1 MSGISNECWVARCST
16 IVFPP
21 SLFFQFFNNFPPVH
35 TVLNLFSLL
44 LFLFSIPFL
53 SIFFISLSYVEVCS
67 SFFCLASP
75 CRYPPVLSIERF
87 GVKIFTRAR
96 VRFFRFFSQFRGIVR
111 TGVYL
116 PLRAVFFFS
125 FLLFFYARPVVC
137 SFCEDSRI
145 YETVT
150 LPRNDRVSIEC
161 EGYEHNCGGT
171 MKFMTRPY
179 RFFVLFLSLL
189 LNIERNDAI
198 ILW

>member
-1 MSGISNECWVARCST
+1 MFSEPVSVSTCFIDRTIRRENFHARACS
-16 IVFPP
+16 
-21 SLFFQFFNNFPPVH
+21 
-35 TVLNLFSLL
+35 
-44 LFLFSIPFL
+44 FL
-53 SIFFISLSYVEVCS
+53 SFLQPIPWYRAHRCVFT
-67 SFFCLASP
+67 
-75 CRYPPVLSIERF
+75 IES
-87 GVKIFTRAR
+87 G
-96 VRFFRFFSQFRGIVR
+96 
-111 TGVYL
+111 
-116 PLRAVFFFS
+116 FFFS
-125 FLLFFYARPVVC
+125 FLFFFYARPVVC

-198 ILW
+198 IL